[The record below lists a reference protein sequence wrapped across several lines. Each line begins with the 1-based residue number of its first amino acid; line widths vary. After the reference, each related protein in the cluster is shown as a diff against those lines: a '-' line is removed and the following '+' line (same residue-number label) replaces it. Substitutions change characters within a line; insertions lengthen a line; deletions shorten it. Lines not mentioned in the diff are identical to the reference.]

1 MKHYKKL
8 IIVSAI
14 GLVLSASYMASLA
27 YKTDGSSMR
36 NNITTAQTD
45 ITVVETEWDK
55 YPDADRDGIKDI
67 SEEIV
72 QGKVIKKDPAV
83 LNESTLDM
91 YCFLEVTIPC
101 KNVMTV
107 ENAPRRAKTE
117 LFSYTVN
124 SGWTELKRTTSTTET
139 KVLYG
144 YSNAIKPNNKTG
156 TLFSTVT
163 YANVVEGE
171 IASGTVLNLNVQ
183 GYAIQS
189 KGFSSM
195 RDAYN
200 NFDWNQSYMNGR

>member
-8 IIVSAI
+8 IIFSAI

-91 YCFLEVTIPC
+91 YCFLDR
-101 KNVMTV
+101 K
-107 ENAPRRAKTE
+107 
-117 LFSYTVN
+117 S
-124 SGWTELKRTTSTTET
+124 
-139 KVLYG
+139 
-144 YSNAIKPNNKTG
+144 
-156 TLFSTVT
+156 
-163 YANVVEGE
+163 VV
-171 IASGTVLNLNVQ
+171 
-183 GYAIQS
+183 
-189 KGFSSM
+189 
-195 RDAYN
+195 
-200 NFDWNQSYMNGR
+200 